1 MLKCLNET
9 MIPLSLQPKVI
20 EKKGNKAIFQIEAL
34 YPGYGVTIGNSL
46 RRVLFSSL
54 EGAAVTQIKIAG
66 VQHEFSTIP
75 GVLEDMVEIMLNLK
89 QLRFKV
95 YSPEPQKGFL
105 RVKGEKEVKASDFE
119 LPTQVEVMNKSVHI
133 ATLTDKKASLDL
145 EIQIE
150 KGIGYQPREL
160 RKKPTVHT
168 QEKLEIGE
176 IPLDAIFT
184 PIKRVSYKIENMR
197 VGERTDFDR
206 LNLEIETDGTLS
218 PEEAF
223 FQSSEILVN
232 QFSLFADAFKKS
244 SIPVKLD
251 ATKPEDEGKRKGAP
265 EKEDINKIK
274 LEELSFSSR
283 TVTALLENNIKT
295 IRGLLRKN
303 EKSLLSLSGMG
314 EKGVKEIKKALKKLG
329 LELK

>member
-1 MLKCLNET
+1 

-20 EKKGNKAIFQIEAL
+20 EKKGSKAIFQIEAL

-66 VQHEFSTIP
+66 IQHEFSTIP
-75 GVLEDMVEIMLNLK
+75 GVLEDVIEIMLNLK
-89 QLRFKV
+89 QLRFKL

-119 LPTQVEVMNKSVHI
+119 LPTQVEVVNKAAHI

-150 KGIGYQPREL
+150 KGIGYQPREV

-184 PIKRVSYKIENMR
+184 PMKRVSFKIENMR

-206 LNLEIETDGTLS
+206 LNLEIETDGTIS

-223 FQSSEILVN
+223 FQASEILVN
-232 QFSLFADAFKKS
+232 HFSLFADTFKKS
-244 SIPVKLD
+244 SIPAKPD
-251 ATKPEDEGKRKGAP
+251 ITKPEIKGKKEGILK
-265 EKEDINKIK
+265 KEDIAKNKI
-274 LEELSFSSR
+274 EELSLSSR
-283 TVTALLENNIKT
+283 TITALLENNIKT
-295 IRGLLRKN
+295 VGGLLRKN
-303 EKSLLSLSGMG
+303 EKSLLTLSGMG
-314 EKGVKEIKKALKKLG
+314 EKGIKEIKKALKRLG